1 MQEGAGQTFPK
12 PRARIEGQSAGA
24 LADGASQRQGSIAA
38 APPQFFLHPLAEAF
52 HVLVAGPPSIVAALD
67 EVQHPA
73 GVGAGGVIVDR
84 PPVAF
89 IVERQLLGVAQS
101 VAEDLQRSAVGFTPQ
116 DPAAV
121 RKVDATPLPVRQAR
135 TTVAE
140 TEVDAPIGT
149 LDESMQVM
157 S

>member
-24 LADGASQRQGSIAA
+24 LADRASQRQGSIAA

-73 GVGAGGVIVDR
+73 GVGAGGVIVDC

-101 VAEDLQRSAVGFTPQ
+101 VAEDLQRSAVGFAPQ

-135 TTVAE
+135 ATVAE